1 MNRKQL
7 FPVAL
12 MITALVSLPWTAS
25 AISGSTW
32 TVDPSD
38 GLDST
43 NHNVSSTNYILQ
55 GSLDSMAARTTSTNY
70 IVDTGD
76 AMRWYCGDG
85 FIDPDESCD
94 GDNNLG
100 GATCVSQGFASGTLT
115 CSSACAYVTSA
126 CVSGGGGGGG
136 GGGGASVSS
145 KPSAPAVNSSVPSD
159 FVYTSSL
166 LVSGTKGTDATSV
179 KVNTSTTGVTYPTT
193 TTWNVTVSLAYG
205 LNTFNLIAS
214 NTSGDSPTT
223 VFDVY
228 RRLIGDI
235 TQDNTVNDYDLS
247 RLVKLWSTTDRNG
260 DFNEDLTVNDYD
272 FSMLVARW
280 GTSV

>member
-1 MNRKQL
+1 
-7 FPVAL
+7 
-12 MITALVSLPWTAS
+12 MILALVSLPWTAS
-25 AISGSTW
+25 AISGTTW

-43 NHNVSSTNYILQ
+43 NHNVSSTNYTLQ

-94 GDNNLG
+94 GNDNLG
-100 GATCVSQGFASGTLT
+100 GATCISQGFAGGGTLT

-126 CVSGGGGGGG
+126 CSSGGGGGGG
-136 GGGGASVSS
+136 GGGATVSS
-145 KPSAPAVNSSVPSD
+145 KPTVPTVNTAVPSD

-166 LVSGTKGTDATSV
+166 LISGTKDTTATTV

-193 TTWNVTVSLAYG
+193 TSWKVTVSLAYG

-214 NTSGDSPTT
+214 GTGGDSGTT

-235 TQDNTVNDYDLS
+235 TQDDTVNDYDLS

-260 DFNEDLTVNDYD
+260 DFNEDGTVNDYD
-272 FSMLVARW
+272 FSMMVARW